1 MNEDFEKEL
10 ANLKNNEEKIPGEVK
25 EKIDV
30 AYQKIKTSR
39 NKKRRLGTILI
50 ASIAALVLIVVCIS
64 PITQAVGNYLKF
76 GQFTSKKLV
85 EEEFVHQLN
94 SVVKDNEIEIKLE
107 KAYIDQKQLGLY
119 FIINLPE
126 KSELMSSKIDYYN
139 LGFSIKEDGEV
150 LFTNNSTEN
159 SQVDSY
165 TFNEYFD
172 DSTNTLEISYLINSF
187 ENNFDTMEELSVE
200 INKISGI
207 NQGEKGAGKGFSK
220 VEILT
225 TEGNWPL
232 LLNVQE
238 MKNFQPIGFTG
249 NVIETGNKAFGK
261 AYPTMFVVEADPL
274 NGAKNSTDIKLTYE
288 SEGKLKE
295 SNLLASRLSSEGKV
309 LWYFDFIGYD
319 EQDVLNV
326 QIDGKDVIVLKK

>member
-1 MNEDFEKEL
+1 M
-10 ANLKNNEEKIPGEVK
+10 
-25 EKIDV
+25 
-30 AYQKIKTSR
+30 
-39 NKKRRLGTILI
+39 
-50 ASIAALVLIVVCIS
+50 
-64 PITQAVGNYLKF
+64 
-76 GQFTSKKLV
+76 

-126 KSELMSSKIDYYN
+126 KSKLVSSRIDYYN
-139 LGFSIKEDGEV
+139 LGFSIKEDGKV
-150 LFTNNSTEN
+150 LFTNNSKED

-187 ENNFDTMEELSVE
+187 ENDFDTMEELSVE
-200 INKISGI
+200 IKKISGV

-232 LLNVQE
+232 PVNVQE

-249 NVIETGNKAFGK
+249 NVIETGNKTFGK

-326 QIDGKDVIVLKK
+326 QMDGKDVIVLKK